1 MATTT
6 SITTSYAGEFAGK
19 YVAAA
24 LLEGK
29 TLSANLIEQKPNI
42 KFKEVLKRMDL
53 GSLVQDNSCDFSDNS
68 SVTVTERTI
77 EPKQL
82 MVNLEL
88 CKDSFI
94 NDWESAQMGYSSLN
108 DNLPKTFS
116 DFFIGQILA
125 KVAEKTELD
134 IWGGSDGLGSF
145 DGFSTLLAAEADLPA
160 AQEVAGTTVDS
171 SNVTDELEKVVN
183 AIPDALYGRDDL
195 MIFVA
200 NNVFRAYKR
209 SLGGFQAN
217 GQGAAGF
224 DGKGA
229 NQDIDIQYFDG
240 VKVIAVNGL
249 AADTMIA
256 TTKDNLFFGTGLM
269 SDHQEIKVIDMSE
282 IDGSRNVRFIMRYS
296 AAVQYSV
303 PEHIV
308 TYGITNSAN

>member
-53 GSLVQDNSCDFSDNS
+53 GGLVQDNSCDFSDNS

-134 IWGGSDGLGSF
+134 IWGGSEAAGAF
-145 DGFSTLLAAEADLPA
+145 DGFSTLLAADADLPA
-160 AQEVAGTTVDS
+160 ANEVAGTTVDA
-171 SNVTDELEKVVN
+171 SNVADELGKVVD

-209 SLGGFQAN
+209 ALGGFQAN

-224 DGKGA
+224 DGKGN
-229 NQDIDIQYFDG
+229 NQDIDVQYFDG
-240 VKVIAVNGL
+240 VKIIAINGL